1 MGWGGV
7 ITFMFLHTQRHSNL
21 IIFLAV
27 LQTQVLLFEDEDE
40 DEDEDDD
47 GGGDDDYYYYYEDD
61 AADDDD
67 DDDDDDDEDVI
78 YGWRLI
84 VSNTLMLLKVLSA

>member
-40 DEDEDDD
+40 DDD

-67 DDDDDDDEDVI
+67 NDDDDDDEDMI